1 MDSLEYDPYTDSFW
15 YEDIES
21 GEWIEL
27 THEDLDGEIE
37 WI

>member
-1 MDSLEYDPYTDSFW
+1 MDELIYDAYTDSFW

-27 THEDLDGEIE
+27 LHEDLD
-37 WI
+37 